1 MNPFAYGSPLP
12 PEDLIDREQE
22 AHRLLRMAE
31 AGQNMRLVAPRR
43 YGKTTLLRR
52 LLRDCEQAG
61 MNTVYVDFFG
71 VVSFEEVALR
81 IEEAYRSLRGPF
93 ANAVLAALRALRPSV
108 GVRAVGVSAQ
118 LSAAEEHAQRR
129 LLRLLDLPVR
139 AFERSG
145 ARTLVVFDE
154 FQDVLGADSN
164 ADGVIRSRIQHHR
177 EEAAYVFAG
186 SLPGMMRT
194 LFESRGRAFFGQTSA
209 LTLGPLPEAELADFL
224 QRRFEATGK
233 QLGELLDP
241 LLDLAAGHPHAAM
254 MLAHHLWEH
263 MPAGGRADIDGWE
276 AARAAVFAEV
286 HDRYV
291 ATWEGLRDSER
302 KLLSALASEPQPFAR
317 EALVRR
323 GLKPATARKARGRLL
338 ADGELVRDERGWRL
352 ADPLFAAWV
361 AEARRGDP
369 IS

>member
-1 MNPFAYGSPLP
+1 
-12 PEDLIDREQE
+12 
-22 AHRLLRMAE
+22 
-31 AGQNMRLVAPRR
+31 
-43 YGKTTLLRR
+43 
-52 LLRDCEQAG
+52 
-61 MNTVYVDFFG
+61 
-71 VVSFEEVALR
+71 
-81 IEEAYRSLRGPF
+81 
-93 ANAVLAALRALRPSV
+93 VLAALRALRPSV
-108 GVRAVGVSAQ
+108 GVRAVSVSAQ

-129 LLRLLDLPVR
+129 LLRLLDLPAR

-145 ARTLVVFDE
+145 ARTLVAFDE
-154 FQDVLGADSN
+154 FEDMLGAESN

-241 LLDLAAGHPHAAM
+241 PLDLAAGPPHAAM

-263 MPAGGRADIDGWE
+263 TPAGGRADIDGWE

-291 ATWEGLRDSER
+291 ATWEGLHDSER
-302 KLLSALASEPQPFAR
+302 KLMSALASEPQPFAR

-338 ADGELVRDERGWRL
+338 ADGELVRDEHGWRL
-352 ADPLFAAWV
+352 ADHSSPPGSPKQGAATRSPDRRTSRAGGRLGRSRVPGQV
-361 AEARRGDP
+361 ADRFGDVALVPVGQKEASGSLP
-369 IS
+369 CEAKPPSEAP